1 MTLRARH
8 LVVSLAIAASL
19 GLSACQGT
27 SSGTSA
33 SCVSG
38 IEYEGH
44 SYTAYGVVHAQTSP
58 VGVATPTAC
67 LEPIAGVPPVNVGS
81 FAGYS
86 PTKVLGGAD
95 AYGDTIVYV
104 SDSVNVPDMKQ
115 FWASYPR
122 SR

>member
-1 MTLRARH
+1 MTLRLRH
-8 LVVSLAIAASL
+8 LAVSLAVATSL

-27 SSGTSA
+27 SSGASG

-38 IEYEGH
+38 IEYEGR
-44 SYTAYGVVHAQTSP
+44 SYIAYGVVRAQTSS

-67 LEPIAGVPPVNVGS
+67 LKPIAGVPPVDVGS

-86 PTKVLGGAD
+86 PTNVLGGAD

-104 SDSVNVPDMKQ
+104 SDSMNLTGMKQ
-115 FWASYPR
+115 FWATYPR